1 MSQPMQTDSAI
12 LSQQAEALSSI
23 AAEFQGTVGQTD
35 STAAELKTHMTG
47 QAGTALQAA
56 LSRFDEAA
64 RKQIQ
69 LCNEIGDT
77 VKQSGLKYSSVAEQ
91 QASSISSVDV
101 GF

>member
-1 MSQPMQTDSAI
+1 MSQPMQTDSAV
-12 LSQQAEALSSI
+12 LQQQAEALSSI

-35 STAAELKTHMTG
+35 ATAGELKTHMTG

-56 LSRFDEAA
+56 LQRFDEAA

-69 LCNEIGDT
+69 LLNEIGET
-77 VKQSGLKYSSVAEQ
+77 TKQSGLKYSSVAEQ